1 MNCFP
6 FEGLNRIITKSIK
19 SQNLISW
26 VTNFYNYQMR
36 LKILFYLFKVKTR
49 VKKIVIS
56 LNLLNLVL
64 VLNQVIVK
72 RKEMSYLT

>member
-1 MNCFP
+1 MNCIP

-56 LNLLNLVL
+56 FNLLNLVL

>member
-1 MNCFP
+1 MNCIP